1 MDIKVSVII
10 PVFNT
15 EEYLDQCLKSVSNQT
30 LKDIEIICVYTD
42 SKDKSLEIIN
52 NWQKIDNRIKIIKR
66 NDGGLGGARN
76 EGLKYAK
83 GEYIAFLDSD
93 DWVDV
98 EAYEKLLATAEKT
111 RSDMV
116 LFPFYSYN
124 NKTQK
129 IEKDAWGTNLNI
141 DKELINKVFN
151 YKDISIK
158 NLISE
163 YSPVTAWS
171 KLYNAKF
178 LKDNNLKFP
187 ENLRYEDNPFYYEC
201 LIKDKRI
208 SVLNERILFY
218 RINREN
224 SLQASKFNNKNVL
237 DIIPVLK
244 QISNTLIVNN
254 VDSKILEVFNK
265 YAINELVWRYN
276 KMSLYREALVKL
288 TKENFERSFYENFL
302 HTINYNPPENIVK
315 KSYESV
321 KNPKITVILP
331 VYNVEKYIEDCILSI
346 INQTLTDIEVIFVD
360 DCGSDNSIS
369 IVEEY
374 AKFDKRIKVVKN
386 EKNSGAAQSR
396 NNGLSHATGEFVCFM
411 DPDDAY
417 ASDDILEIMYN
428 TVIQNDV
435 LAVCGNIKVVEDS
448 YRYYNFS
455 KKTSSYYGF
464 NVLKDGLYTYED
476 YNIWSSWGFTRF
488 IFNRKYIMDNK
499 ILFPNYRHYEDPLF
513 FVTLMSSLNKFYGIN
528 KDVYLYRQVQKD
540 RKMSYLAIK
549 DTLLSIKEVLNIYLE
564 NKFFSHYVNE
574 YQTLINFIK
583 NDFSYYIFEKKDNYK
598 DLIQLINEDLN
609 EIDFD
614 IVTRFSS
621 YNIYRSFSD
630 VLKKEKIK
638 KDSTNIFKRAVKKAL
653 KPVYLPIKNRFVDII
668 DSRTWELKEEIN
680 NKYNELLNVT
690 KESRSKFSDIEN
702 KTNLIYSEI
711 TNYKNEKK
719 DNKNILKDI
728 EFLVENT
735 FNNMFFDKKIF
746 LIGSSEHSNIGDAAI
761 SRGTY
766 EFIFKYFK
774 EYKLIEISTFEL
786 DEKMPYIEKVMNNND
801 LIFLQGGGNLGSKW
815 LAEENLRRKIIEYF
829 PQNKIIIFPQTIYF
843 EPGEKG
849 DKELEISKR
858 IYNQHSNLLLFTRGK
873 ISLEFAKKHFPN
885 VPSYCTL
892 DTALNI
898 NIKFNFVRNGILC
911 CLRDLTDES
920 GITKSQYDEIIS
932 TIKRYDNNFAFTN
945 NLYEGE
951 IDKIHR
957 NFVVNEQLK
966 KFASHQLIIT
976 DRLHGLIFSLMTN
989 TPCIVFSSYNYKLKE
1004 FTDMLKDNPFISFID
1019 KDVSK
1024 LDSEIKRMLKLDC
1037 INYQNNFDKE
1047 FDKISKIIK
1056 RNL

>member
-201 LIKDKRI
+201 LIKAKRI

-499 ILFPNYRHYEDPLF
+499 ISFPNYRHYEDPLF

-583 NDFSYYIFEKKDNYK
+583 NDFSYYIFEKK
-598 DLIQLINEDLN
+598 
-609 EIDFD
+609 
-614 IVTRFSS
+614 R
-621 YNIYRSFSD
+621 
-630 VLKKEKIK
+630 
-638 KDSTNIFKRAVKKAL
+638 
-653 KPVYLPIKNRFVDII
+653 
-668 DSRTWELKEEIN
+668 
-680 NKYNELLNVT
+680 
-690 KESRSKFSDIEN
+690 
-702 KTNLIYSEI
+702 
-711 TNYKNEKK
+711 
-719 DNKNILKDI
+719 
-728 EFLVENT
+728 
-735 FNNMFFDKKIF
+735 
-746 LIGSSEHSNIGDAAI
+746 
-761 SRGTY
+761 
-766 EFIFKYFK
+766 
-774 EYKLIEISTFEL
+774 
-786 DEKMPYIEKVMNNND
+786 
-801 LIFLQGGGNLGSKW
+801 
-815 LAEENLRRKIIEYF
+815 
-829 PQNKIIIFPQTIYF
+829 
-843 EPGEKG
+843 
-849 DKELEISKR
+849 
-858 IYNQHSNLLLFTRGK
+858 
-873 ISLEFAKKHFPN
+873 
-885 VPSYCTL
+885 
-892 DTALNI
+892 
-898 NIKFNFVRNGILC
+898 
-911 CLRDLTDES
+911 
-920 GITKSQYDEIIS
+920 
-932 TIKRYDNNFAFTN
+932 
-945 NLYEGE
+945 
-951 IDKIHR
+951 
-957 NFVVNEQLK
+957 
-966 KFASHQLIIT
+966 
-976 DRLHGLIFSLMTN
+976 
-989 TPCIVFSSYNYKLKE
+989 
-1004 FTDMLKDNPFISFID
+1004 
-1019 KDVSK
+1019 
-1024 LDSEIKRMLKLDC
+1024 
-1037 INYQNNFDKE
+1037 
-1047 FDKISKIIK
+1047 
-1056 RNL
+1056 